1 MHLLQAGALFN
12 IRVVLVLGLFRTEIA
27 LLWFFSGRIQSDKK
41 SHNQKLLYQVLFLVL
56 VAVGGVPCLV
66 WKDLLKGRDEC

>member
-12 IRVVLVLGLFRTEIA
+12 IRVVLVLGSFRTEIDK
-27 LLWFFSGRIQSDKK
+27 LWLFSGKIESDKM
-41 SHNQKLLYQVLFLVL
+41 SHNQKWVIRFILVL

-66 WKDLLKGRDEC
+66 WKDLLKGRVGC